1 MSPDANSGAAQNGAA
16 QSGSATSAGLDAAAD
31 ELVDVTVNP
40 PLAIVRLRD
49 SAGQNRISVALGR
62 ALVAKMDLV
71 GADPA
76 VKVVVLQGLP
86 DVFCMGADVEELLG
100 DGVSHTLD
108 GWNFV
113 RAAANCPLPV
123 VAAAQGHAM
132 GGGLL
137 LALYADVTVLSESSS
152 YAANFVSLGFTPC
165 LGTTYLLPAKLGAAL
180 ASEMIFTGRA
190 ARGRELAARGT
201 GICVAP
207 PDRVLHTA
215 ETMALR
221 IAQAPR
227 ETLVMLKRQL
237 AAAAKAQAEG
247 ALGREIIDHH
257 ATLTARAAG

>member
-1 MSPDANSGAAQNGAA
+1 MSAEVAED
-16 QSGSATSAGLDAAAD
+16 
-31 ELVDVTVNP
+31 LVDLTVKP
-40 PLAIVRLRD
+40 PLAIVSLRD

-71 GADPA
+71 GADPE
-76 VKVVVLQGLP
+76 VKVVLLHGLP
-86 DVFCMGADVEELLG
+86 EIFCMGADVEELLK

-123 VAAAQGHAM
+123 VAAARGHAL

-137 LALYADVTVLSESSS
+137 LALYADVTVMSEKSS

-180 ASEMIFTGRA
+180 TSEMLFTGRA
-190 ARGRELAARGT
+190 IRGRELAQRGT
-201 GICVAP
+201 GICVVAH
-207 PDRVLHTA
+207 DRVLDTA

-227 ETLVMLKRQL
+227 ETLVLLKRQL
-237 AAAAKAQAEG
+237 GAAARAEAEG
-247 ALGREIIDHH
+247 ALGREIINHH
-257 ATLTARAAG
+257 ATLTARAAVHDVPLA